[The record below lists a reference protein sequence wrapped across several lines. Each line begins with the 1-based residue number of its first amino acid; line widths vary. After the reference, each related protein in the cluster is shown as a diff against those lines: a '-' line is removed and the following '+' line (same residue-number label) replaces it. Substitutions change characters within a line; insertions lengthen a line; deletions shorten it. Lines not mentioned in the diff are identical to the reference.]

1 MLANMWKRRERKK
14 MEGGVKLGEEV
25 RPASRASAPQ
35 SQHAFLHQGA
45 VHVVIL
51 DDHVFLQDLD
61 GVELIGA
68 PALGQHHLG
77 TEA

>member
-1 MLANMWKRRERKK
+1 MSSLKSALSANIT
-14 MEGGVKLGEEV
+14 
-25 RPASRASAPQ
+25 
-35 SQHAFLHQGA
+35 FLHQGA
-45 VHVVIL
+45 VHIVIL